1 MKTKL
6 LPFLLTAAVAAPSF
20 AQTLAVAS
28 EGDASAAM
36 ENFEVEV
43 QKNNGDLQTL
53 GTSVQKA
60 IQSLG
65 FSSKIEEELSKYRL
79 KLTVDIF
86 GNITNADG
94 VDAAAYY
101 QYVVEPAF
109 RNNEQL
115 RKDIWVINLKGTQS
129 AVSAGTQ
136 VKVTFV
142 RYFSGENAK
151 RKAAFAP
158 VKWFWEAPL
167 NTNDIKTKL
176 AIGEGYRFEASGEFA
191 VGKMKEELSGS
202 KISALTAAYKRTG
215 AMIMDLY
222 RVSETSVRG
231 RFIGIKNRGEVELGG
246 SLKAPD
252 VFSSA
257 PGKINDLLSI
267 GFGLK
272 FRHSILS
279 LVNPLSLDT
288 LMMDYL
294 FNFSTTSPIS
304 KEELANNTSTGEA
317 ALDEILKNM
326 RRGKLA
332 SIFLFFTEDGDL
344 MSALREKTKVAEEI
358 AKEDLAKFNSGK
370 AKFSDLRVYNYF
382 KGRMISRVRTG
393 EINAKLSGLVGG
405 SSQSGSIS
413 SHVAAYDHTESPHYF
428 WLDNSF
434 TLHKGRALFGRNKY
448 NYSHDLDVLIKSDAN
463 RGVGPLQDVVV
474 RTQIEDTEL
483 SKEDMESYRQILK
496 NSLPNKHGNSALV
509 NEVLAE
515 GRKTNAYFSIRQN
528 FSENAF
534 KVIGKIDR
542 PRLTMQIYE
551 YLKDHPHR
559 AYMNLPTQR
568 NGESSNQIGLGTY
581 AEQKAHEIANIFD
594 PTATNEQ
601 TMQAFHVAKRDALF
615 ERYLVSELFSK
626 LLPQQ
631 NPDPYF
637 SFDLKFSSAQT
648 GTRVAKGGDNR
659 VSGIYDAVAFMRS
672 IITDQSMDMQM
683 TSSQDYSGNTILA
696 PANGQGINM
705 KNLIGAEKK

>member
-6 LPFLLTAAVAAPSF
+6 LPFLLTAAIATPSF
-20 AQTLAVAS
+20 AQTLPAS
-28 EGDASAAM
+28 SEADASAAM
-36 ENFEVEV
+36 EQFEVEV
-43 QKNNGDLQTL
+43 QNNNGDLKTL

-60 IQSLG
+60 IQSVG

-86 GNITNADG
+86 GNITNEDG
-94 VDAAAYY
+94 VDTAAYY

-109 RNNEQL
+109 RNNEQM
-115 RKDIWVINLKGTQS
+115 RKDIWVLNLKGTKNV
-129 AVSAGTQ
+129 VSAGTQ

-167 NTNDIKTKL
+167 NSNDIKTKL
-176 AIGEGYRFEASGEFA
+176 AVGEGYRFEASGEFSL
-191 VGKMKEELSGS
+191 GKIREEITSGNIKS
-202 KISALTAAYKRTG
+202 VTAAYKRAG

-222 RVSETSVRG
+222 KVSETSVRG
-231 RFIGIKNRGEVELGG
+231 RFIGIKNRGEIELSG
-246 SLKAPD
+246 SLKAPE

-267 GFGLK
+267 GVGVK
-272 FRHSILS
+272 FKQSFLS
-279 LVNPLSLDT
+279 LGNPLSLDT

-294 FNFSTTSPIS
+294 FNFSTTGKIS
-304 KEELANNTSTGEA
+304 KEELAKNKTTGEA
-317 ALDEILKNM
+317 ALEEILRNM
-326 RRGKLA
+326 KHGKLA

-344 MSALREKTKVAEEI
+344 MSALREKTKIAEEI
-358 AKEDLAKFNSGK
+358 AKEDLEKFNSGK
-370 AKFSDLRVYNYF
+370 TKFADLRVYNYF

-413 SHVAAYDHTESPHYF
+413 SHVAAYDHNETPHYF

-463 RGVGPLQDVVV
+463 RGVGALQDVVV
-474 RTQIEDTEL
+474 RTQIEDTAL
-483 SKEDMESYRQILK
+483 SKEDMESYRTILK
-496 NSLPNKHGNSALV
+496 NSLPYKHGNSPEVNDVLV
-509 NEVLAE
+509 E
-515 GRKTNAYFSIRQN
+515 GRKTNAYFSIRQS
-528 FSENAF
+528 FGEGAF
-534 KVIGKIDR
+534 KVMGKMDR
-542 PRLTMQIYE
+542 PRLAMKIYD

-559 AYMNLPTQR
+559 AYMNLPTEGH
-568 NGESSNQIGLGTY
+568 GEAAGQIGLGTY
-581 AEQKAHEIANIFD
+581 AEQKAHDIANIFE
-594 PTATNEQ
+594 PSATNEE
-601 TMQAFHVAKRDALF
+601 TMQAFQIAKRDALF

-626 LLPQQ
+626 LLPQE

-637 SFDLKFSSAQT
+637 GYDLKFSSAQT
-648 GTRVAKGGDNR
+648 GTRVAKGGNAR

-683 TSSQDYSGNTILA
+683 TSSQDYSGNTILS
-696 PANGQGINM
+696 PASGHGVNM
-705 KNLIGAEKK
+705 KNLIGSEK